1 MKIKKIMSAAIAALI
16 ASSTFSV
23 VSYAQNAV
31 ETFDG
36 LTSENAASYFNFY
49 QRSLKEN
56 CINNEEILNEYK
68 VSADSRSETETDKA
82 FTFTAPAGK
91 TFTNNRP
98 VLMTKDKSVSIEK
111 GEWAHISFDCKNSSV
126 DAGGIQVM
134 TILDWNIDGSKVSDF
149 NMNSGDGFAQGLL
162 TAGIDSERLLTFDK
176 ATYSIDNNGKT
187 TVTPTNVLAVRDTN
201 VCNWHKYDFYIGGPE
216 GDSCIV
222 FVDGV
227 YKRTFKCAVYA
238 DANISNRK
246 KPKYVCGVN
255 NLVFTF
261 GSVNS
266 ANLYRPHWTKELKNL
281 TSDCY
286 YSVDNILIEK
296 SPAPYLPKISVNGNN
311 VSASLNVDSSIE
323 FTENTTLIIASYK
336 DGVLTDVKCQAKG
349 NEKRTVKAELK
360 NVASGSVVKAMV
372 LKSMTDIS
380 PLMESVTAN
389 IN

>member
-49 QRSLKEN
+49 QRSLTEKS
-56 CINNEEILNEYK
+56 INNEGILKEYK
-68 VSADSRSETETDKA
+68 VSAENRSETETDKA
-82 FTFTAPAGK
+82 FTFTVPAGK

-111 GEWAHISFDCKNSSV
+111 GEWAHISFDCKNSSAS
-126 DAGGIQVM
+126 AGGIQVM

-162 TAGIDSERLLTFDK
+162 TAGTDSERVYTFGE
-176 ATYSIDNNGKT
+176 ATYVDNNGKT
-187 TVTPTNVLAVRDTN
+187 TVTPTNSLIVKNDNACD
-201 VCNWHKYDFYIGGPE
+201 WHKYDFYIGGPE
-216 GDSCIV
+216 GDSCLV

-238 DANISNRK
+238 DANIPKRD

-261 GSVNS
+261 GPHNS
-266 ANLYRPHWTKELKNL
+266 SNIYRPHWTNELKNL

-296 SPAPYLPKISVNGNN
+296 SSAPYLPKISFDGSD
-311 VSASLNVDSSIE
+311 VSASLNVNSGIE